1 MTTFKVSAKS
11 KVNSVEGAITGIIE
25 EEGRVEIKAIGAGAV
40 NQAIKALA
48 TARGFLAA
56 RGIEL
61 RCVPAFASVSDDTNE
76 KTIIKI
82 TAGAKEDM

>member
-11 KVNSVEGAITGIIE
+11 KVNSVAGAITGIIV

-48 TARGFLAA
+48 TARGFLAE

-61 RCVPAFASVSDDTNE
+61 RCVPAFDSVSDDTNE

>member
-11 KVNSVEGAITGIIE
+11 KVNSVAGAITGIIV

-48 TARGFLAA
+48 TARGF
-56 RGIEL
+56 
-61 RCVPAFASVSDDTNE
+61 
-76 KTIIKI
+76 
-82 TAGAKEDM
+82 